1 MSTGGSAVARA
12 GLAGA
17 FLGCWRHGRDGL
29 IATVREL
36 PVLAAR
42 TIYLVAAR
50 AWIRS
55 IPVAIRVA
63 RTGLLGIAVM
73 RGWYYYSRP
82 TISVNVG
89 EGGDLEVV
97 DVVVFRYGR
106 RARFTFED

>member
-1 MSTGGSAVARA
+1 M
-12 GLAGA
+12 
-17 FLGCWRHGRDGL
+17 
-29 IATVREL
+29 REL

-63 RTGLLGIAVM
+63 RMERLEWLLGC
-73 RGWYYYSRP
+73 
-82 TISVNVG
+82 
-89 EGGDLEVV
+89 EGGVVVFFQQSLSIGVQGGYLEVRY
-97 DVVVFRYGR
+97 VVVFRYGR